1 MHDEKQIYFNGPKTI
16 FKGKKCGLHFFSCTF
31 DPMNNILREILLV
44 KIAMYTLDN
53 IKTFSGEG
61 VSQPCLSFSHIY
73 ASLSTYIHRI

>member
-1 MHDEKQIYFNGPKTI
+1 MHDEKQIYFNGPKII
-16 FKGKKCGLHFFSCTF
+16 FKGKNVVCIFSCTF

-61 VSQPCLSFSHIY
+61 VSQSCLSFSHIY